1 MSTQVL
7 VLPGIGNSGPEH
19 WQSIWESEDPAF
31 RRVLQNDWD
40 HPIRSEWE
48 AALEHAVSQ
57 SDPDTI
63 LVAHSLACLLV
74 AHWAGRTRQRI
85 RAALLVAV
93 PDPAG
98 PAFPAE
104 ASGFSAVPLQPLPFR
119 SIVVA
124 STNDPFG
131 SLAHAE
137 QCATAWGSRLV
148 TIGDTGHINAASGV
162 GGWPEGRE
170 LLHGLM
176 R

>member
-7 VLPGIGNSGPEH
+7 VLPGIGDSGPEH

-31 RRVLQNDWD
+31 RRVFQNDWN

-48 AALEHAVSQ
+48 AALEHAVSL
-57 SDPDTI
+57 SGPDTV

-74 AHWAGRTRQRI
+74 AHWAGSTKQRI

-93 PDPAG
+93 PDPEG

-104 ASGFSAVPLQPLPFR
+104 ASSFSAVPLQPLPFQ

-137 QCATAWGSRLV
+137 HCATAWGSRLV

-162 GGWPEGRE
+162 GRWPEGRE
-170 LLHGLM
+170 LLQGLM